1 MLVSY
6 QDVQIALD
14 LRGLRRGGW
23 TVQRNSENGS
33 AVDDIKKRRTN
44 IFLWIIAVLG
54 GVFLFGFHVTLPLF
68 VILYAM
74 IYGAGWSKAL
84 LLASI
89 ALGFIVLVFDQL
101 LHVVWPTPLLISFL
115 S

>member
-1 MLVSY
+1 M
-6 QDVQIALD
+6 QIALD
-14 LRGLRRGGW
+14 LRALRRGAS

-33 AVDDIKKRRTN
+33 SVDEIRKRRTN

-54 GVFLFGFHVTLPLF
+54 GVFLFGFHVTLPFF

-74 IYGAGWSKAL
+74 TYGAGWSKAL

-89 ALGFIVLVFDQL
+89 ALGFIVLIFDQL